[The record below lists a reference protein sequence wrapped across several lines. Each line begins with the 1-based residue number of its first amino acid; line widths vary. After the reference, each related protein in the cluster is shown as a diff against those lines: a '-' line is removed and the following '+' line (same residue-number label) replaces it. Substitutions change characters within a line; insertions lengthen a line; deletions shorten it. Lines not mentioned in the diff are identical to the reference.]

1 METPAIGIVVYQMT
15 ESVLLVALVGFLRM
29 IPMLIFGPI
38 MGILSDRYNRKLIL
52 FIGMFYLTSV
62 FFALSILSFQSKLEI
77 WHIFV
82 GAFSTGL
89 VWATD
94 FPIRRAMVADVV
106 GKKYFTPAFGID
118 LATSNFGRVIGPIS
132 AGIFISFIGVTAAY
146 VSSLV
151 TFLSTLIAIYLLKYV
166 NIRIATKDSNTFF
179 SNLVSGIKM
188 VCRTEI
194 LLATIL
200 ITIIMNMFAFPYNH
214 MVPVIGK
221 DVYLIS
227 PLLVGLLLSFEGLGA
242 TIGSIYIAL
251 NARTNYYNKIYF
263 YGSIIFLSAILLFGI
278 STNFWFILPF
288 IFIGGF
294 GLSGFATMQS
304 IIIINSSPESNRGLV
319 LGVIAAAIGTGPIGV
334 LNIGFIAI
342 YIGAQE
348 SVFLFAMIGLI
359 LVLLTGIF
367 NKKIVR

>member
-1 METPAIGIVVYQMT
+1 NSIISYSQNVKKVISNKNYLLLWYVGLCTNFVRWMETPAIGIVVYQMT

-200 ITIIMNMFAFPYNH
+200 ITIIMNMFAF
-214 MVPVIGK
+214 
-221 DVYLIS
+221 
-227 PLLVGLLLSFEGLGA
+227 
-242 TIGSIYIAL
+242 
-251 NARTNYYNKIYF
+251 
-263 YGSIIFLSAILLFGI
+263 
-278 STNFWFILPF
+278 
-288 IFIGGF
+288 
-294 GLSGFATMQS
+294 
-304 IIIINSSPESNRGLV
+304 
-319 LGVIAAAIGTGPIGV
+319 
-334 LNIGFIAI
+334 
-342 YIGAQE
+342 
-348 SVFLFAMIGLI
+348 
-359 LVLLTGIF
+359 
-367 NKKIVR
+367 

>member
-1 METPAIGIVVYQMT
+1 
-15 ESVLLVALVGFLRM
+15 
-29 IPMLIFGPI
+29 
-38 MGILSDRYNRKLIL
+38 
-52 FIGMFYLTSV
+52 YLTSV

-263 YGSIIFLSAILLFGI
+263 YGSIIFLSA
-278 STNFWFILPF
+278 
-288 IFIGGF
+288 
-294 GLSGFATMQS
+294 
-304 IIIINSSPESNRGLV
+304 
-319 LGVIAAAIGTGPIGV
+319 
-334 LNIGFIAI
+334 
-342 YIGAQE
+342 
-348 SVFLFAMIGLI
+348 
-359 LVLLTGIF
+359 
-367 NKKIVR
+367 